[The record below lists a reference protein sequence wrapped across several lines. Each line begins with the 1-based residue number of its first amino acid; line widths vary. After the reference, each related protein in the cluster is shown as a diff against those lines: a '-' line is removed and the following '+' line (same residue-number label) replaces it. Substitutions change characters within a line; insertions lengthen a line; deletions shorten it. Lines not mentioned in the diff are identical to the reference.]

1 MNRRDFFKLLGFG
14 GAATLT
20 GCSSQAPEGLIP
32 YLVPVEE
39 IIPGQATWYATICRE
54 CPAGCGMLVKT
65 LEGRA
70 VKVEGNP
77 DHPVNRGRL
86 CGRGQAALQGLYN
99 PDRIRQ
105 PLLKDASGQFKP
117 LSWHDAEGWL
127 AVRLKELRAHRQ
139 EIVWLTPHL
148 TGALDQL
155 IDRWLRAFGSQRRLR
170 YEPFAY
176 EAIKAANKLLFGLEA
191 IPTYDLQS
199 SQLIFSFG
207 SDFLDTWISPV
218 MYSREF
224 AAMRTCEAG
233 HMGRFI
239 FIGPR
244 RSLTAANADRWVSV
258 SPGSEGIMAAGMVRV
273 IIAEGIDRGVPK
285 GEIERIKDLV
295 DRYTPHL
302 ISQTTGVTPADL
314 EGLAR
319 LFAKAD
325 PGLALSGGAAES
337 GRYATAT
344 VAAVN
349 LLNYVTGNIGRT
361 VRFSPLSSLNRLSSH
376 RDLVALIQA
385 MNDGEI
391 SALFLSE
398 VNPVFS
404 LPRSAGFEQALDK
417 VPLVVSCGSF
427 MDETTAKATLVL
439 PTHTPLESW
448 GDDESWEGLYGL
460 MQPAMEPVFG
470 TKPLGDLMLSLAKRS
485 SNSRAAA
492 FTEESFYEVLRNR
505 WRKLHQR
512 VRPETEFE
520 TFWSEALQ
528 RGGVFQETHPRRIS
542 LNLGGLAKAFQGL
555 QALARPDNL
564 TLLLYPSINHFDGRG
579 ANRPWL
585 QELPDP
591 LTQLTWDSWLEIHP
605 EDAQRLAI
613 SEGDLLKVQSPYDEI
628 ELPAHLSAGVR
639 RGTVAAPVGQGH
651 TAYGRYADPH
661 NPNAVGFGEKRRGG
675 NPFALLPFEP
685 EAGSGGLLL
694 STPVTLTNT
703 GVKYPLA
710 SVSGSARQHDRGIAQ
725 AISPAQLRPGEPKP
739 NTQHPTPEA
748 RQMYPPHE
756 HPVHRWGMAIDL
768 NACTGCSACV
778 VACYAEN
785 NIPVVGKE
793 QVAMGREMSWIRI
806 ERFEEGPADR
816 PGTRFIPMLC
826 QHCDNAPCEPVCPVY
841 ATLHNSEGLNIQVYN
856 RCVGTRYCSNN
867 CPYKVRRFN
876 WFTYPWPEPL
886 HLQLNPD
893 VTVRESGVMEKC
905 TFCVQRITAGKAK
918 AKDEGRPI
926 RDGEIE
932 PACAQTCPT
941 NAIVFGDLKD
951 PTSAVSRLSHNP
963 RRYRVLEHLNTQPA
977 ITYLK
982 KIIPA
987 NGEVSSLEFRGTGST
1002 HNELNT

>member
-1 MNRRDFFKLLGFG
+1 MDVNRRDFLKVLGIG

-20 GCSSQAPEGLIP
+20 SCSAEAPEKLIP
-32 YLVPVEE
+32 YLIPAEE
-39 IIPGQATWYATICRE
+39 IIPGQATWYTTVCRE
-54 CPAGCGMLVKT
+54 CPAGCGMLAKT

-86 CGRGQAALQGLYN
+86 CARGQASLQGLYN

-105 PLLKDASGQFKP
+105 PLLKDASGRFHP
-117 LSWHDAEGWL
+117 LGWEEAEGWL
-127 AVRLKELRAHRQ
+127 IARLEELRKRRQ
-139 EIVWLTPHL
+139 GIVWLTPHL

-155 IDRWLRAFGSQRRLR
+155 IDRWLRAVGSRRRLR

-176 EAIKAANKLLFGLEA
+176 EAIKAANRLMFGLEA
-191 IPTYDLQS
+191 IPTYNVQS
-199 SQLIFSFG
+199 SELIFSFG
-207 SDFLDTWISPV
+207 SDFLETWISPV
-218 MYSREF
+218 MYAREF
-224 AAMRTCEAG
+224 AAMRAYKAG
-233 HMGRFI
+233 RMGCFI

-244 RSLTAANADRWVSV
+244 LSLTAANADRWVAV
-258 SPGSEGIMAAGMVRV
+258 PPGSEGMTALGMVRV
-273 IIAEGIDRGVPK
+273 IIAEGLWRGVPQ
-285 GEIERIKDLV
+285 GEIKQLENMV

-302 ISQTTGVTPADL
+302 VSQATGVTPEDL

-319 LFAKAD
+319 LFAEAD
-325 PGLALSGGAAES
+325 PGLALGGGVA
-337 GRYATAT
+337 GGGQQATAT
-344 VAAVN
+344 VVAVN
-349 LLNYVTGNIGRT
+349 LLNYVAGNLGRT
-361 VRFSPLSSLNRLSSH
+361 VRFSPLSSLSRLSLH
-376 RDLVALIQA
+376 REMVALIQA
-385 MNDGEI
+385 MNGGEI

-404 LPRSAGFEQALDK
+404 LPRSAGFEQALEK
-417 VPLVVSCGSF
+417 VPLVVSCSSF

-448 GDDESWEGLYGL
+448 GDDESWEGLHGL

-470 TKPLGDLMLSLAKRS
+470 TRSLGDLLLSLAKRS
-485 SNSRAAA
+485 GGSQAEA
-492 FTEESFYEVLRNR
+492 FKEESFYEVLRTR
-505 WRKLHQR
+505 WREIHRQ

-520 TFWSEALQ
+520 TFWVDALQ
-528 RGGVFQETHPRRIS
+528 RGGVFQEMHPRHAN
-542 LNLGGLAKAFQGL
+542 LNIGALPEALKGL
-555 QALARPDNL
+555 QSFGQPDNL
-564 TLLLYPSINHFDGRG
+564 ILLPYPSMNHFDGRG
-579 ANRPWL
+579 ANRSWL

-591 LTQLTWDSWLEIHP
+591 ITQLTWDNWLEIHP

-613 SEGDLLKVQSPYDEI
+613 SEGDLLVIKSPYGEI
-628 ELPAHLSAGVR
+628 ELPAHLYAGVR
-639 RGTVAAPVGQGH
+639 RGTVAVPIGQGH

-661 NPNAVGFGEKRRGG
+661 DPNAIGFSEKRRGG
-675 NPFALLPFEP
+675 NPFALLSAEL
-685 EAGSGGLLL
+685 ESGSSDLLL
-694 STPVTLTNT
+694 RSIPVTLTKT
-703 GVKYPLA
+703 RRKYPLA

-725 AISPAQLRPGEPKP
+725 VIPLEKVRYDGEAAG
-739 NTQHPTPEA
+739 HESEEVHA
-748 RQMYPPHE
+748 VRQMYPPHE
-756 HPVHRWGMAIDL
+756 HPTHRWGMAIDL

-793 QVAMGREMSWIRI
+793 QLARGREMSWIRI

-816 PGTRFIPMLC
+816 PEIQFIPMLC

-841 ATLHNSEGLNIQVYN
+841 ATLHNPEGLNIQVYN

-893 VTVRESGVMEKC
+893 VTVREAGVMEKC
-905 TFCVQRITAGKAK
+905 TFCVQRITAGKARAK
-918 AKDEGRPI
+918 AEGRPVK
-926 RDGEIE
+926 DGEIV

-941 NAIVFGDLKD
+941 RAIVFGDLKD
-951 PTSAVSRLSHNP
+951 TASEVSRLSQNP

-982 KIIPA
+982 KIIP
-987 NGEVSSLEFRGTGST
+987 NPEQR
-1002 HNELNT
+1002 